1 MTARPQHHDSDR
13 PVGAG
18 QEAHGTVMRWFGA
31 ALAATLVEAIVG
43 YLRRP

>member
-1 MTARPQHHDSDR
+1 MIRIDR
-13 PVGAG
+13 LE
-18 QEAHGTVMRWFGA
+18 QDKKRHGTVMRWFGA